1 MHCFLISDLYYRKCT
16 STSLLQSIT
25 QMVGSVHG
33 EYWGYGEC
41 SPVLRECPGLS
52 LLSPS
57 LLLLWSDGQGRFPS
71 PLYIICAWP
80 IGYTYLYFLSMVRIN
95 ERICFKPFVGSRYL

>member
-1 MHCFLISDLYYRKCT
+1 
-16 STSLLQSIT
+16 
-25 QMVGSVHG
+25 MVGSVHG

-41 SPVLRECPGLS
+41 SPVLRERPGLS

-71 PLYIICAWP
+71 PLHIICA
-80 IGYTYLYFLSMVRIN
+80 
-95 ERICFKPFVGSRYL
+95 